1 MRPKQPRQNL
11 GVSDAEIFL
20 WDPSAQHADLSH
32 RTVLQ
37 AQKFRCMVKPS
48 AVSGGG
54 LGLYNIS
61 ALQIEAGE
69 LVAVMSVGKPKLQW
83 CMVVP
88 GRCFQT
94 VPCTSVQGTMSTT
107 EQNNLPC
114 WQSWRAVV
122 WPTCVVRVTKKFVI
136 CGWWRCV
143 TVCWW
148 GCMPLPTYHLVLK
161 SSMTTD
167 TPRGEIPNGMSG
179 GTTPRNV
186 RIVSRHLTGRTV
198 YCGYEV

>member
-1 MRPKQPRQNL
+1 MGSGCSTRRL
-11 GVSDAEIFL
+11 ELIL
-20 WDPSAQHADLSH
+20 
-32 RTVLQ
+32 R

-69 LVAVMSVGKPKLQW
+69 LVAVMSVGKPKPQW

-114 WQSWRAVV
+114 WQSWRACAAGECG
-122 WPTCVVRVTKKFVI
+122 TSLGGMANMCREGHKKFVI

-167 TPRGEIPNGMSG
+167 PS
-179 GTTPRNV
+179 
-186 RIVSRHLTGRTV
+186 L
-198 YCGYEV
+198 YCES